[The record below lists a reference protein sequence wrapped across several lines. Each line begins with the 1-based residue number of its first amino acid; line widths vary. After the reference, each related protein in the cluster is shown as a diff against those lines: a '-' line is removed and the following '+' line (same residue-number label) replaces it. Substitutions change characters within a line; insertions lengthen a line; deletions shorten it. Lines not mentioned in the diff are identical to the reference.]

1 MPSEFSFIQQIR
13 QRATKGSTNLIFGI
27 GDDAAI
33 WREQRDRLITTDLL
47 IEDIHFKLAY
57 TSLRG
62 LGHKALAVSL
72 SDIAAMGG
80 KPEFALLSLGLPKT
94 QLATLNWEEFFD
106 GYFALAEKYGVTLI
120 GGDTSASPDK
130 VVIDSIV
137 IGSCASGKALR
148 RSDAQVGDA
157 IYVTGSLGASAAGLE
172 LLKRG
177 ERLSEKANDS
187 KALALRAHLLPEPR
201 VVLGEKLGILGLAKA
216 LMDVSDGLAQDLVHI
231 CAESAVDAVL
241 DYDAVPIAECVSEV
255 ADTIDQA
262 FSLAIGGG
270 EDYELLFTANPQVE
284 AKLKK
289 LASDC
294 RIEITRIGEIVAR
307 KNPQEKP
314 RLFLRRNERVD
325 LLSITGYDHFRA

>member
-1 MPSEFSFIQQIR
+1 MPSEFSFINQIR
-13 QRATKGSTNLIFGI
+13 QRAKKGSSDLILGI

-57 TSLRG
+57 TSLRC

-80 KPEFALLSLGLPKT
+80 KPEFALLSLGLPQA
-94 QLATLNWEEFFD
+94 QLVNLNWEDFFD
-106 GYFALAEKYGVTLI
+106 GYFSLAEKYGVTLI

-137 IGSCASGKALR
+137 IGSCARGKAIR
-148 RSDAQVGDA
+148 RSGAQVGDA
-157 IYVTGSLGASAAGLE
+157 IYVTGSLGAAAAGLE

-177 ERLSEKANDS
+177 ERLSEKADDP
-187 KALALRAHLLPEPR
+187 KTLALRAHLLPEPR
-201 VVLGEKLGILGLAKA
+201 VVFGEKLGALSLANA
-216 LMDVSDGLAQDLVHI
+216 LMDVSDGLAQDLAHI
-231 CAESAVDAVL
+231 CAESSVDAII
-241 DYDAVPIAECVSEV
+241 DYDALPIAPCVSEV
-255 ADTIDQA
+255 ADTIDKA

-270 EDYELLFTANPQVE
+270 EDYELLFTANPQNAAE
-284 AKLKK
+284 LNKC
-289 LASDC
+289 ASEC
-294 RIEITRIGEIVAR
+294 GLEITHIGEIVVR
-307 KNPQEKP
+307 KNPPEEP
-314 RLFLRRNERVD
+314 RLFWRRNGRVD